1 MGADPRVS
9 AAQPSTG
16 DWRYEYAPG
25 DDGPVLL
32 MLHGTGGDE
41 REMIAFG
48 RSLAPGAPLIAPR
61 GRVSEGGMARF
72 FSREPSDPFR
82 FPDLLERTQELAVFV
97 EEALAAHGLTGR
109 PVVAVGYS
117 NGANVAASL
126 LLHHPGVLS
135 GAALLRPMLPAAAPE
150 GLDLSGVRVLVAA
163 GRQDTLI
170 PPTAVEG
177 LVTALR
183 AHGADVTERWAP
195 AGHGLTQEDL
205 AAVAAWLEAA

>member
-1 MGADPRVS
+1 MS
-9 AAQPSTG
+9 AAEPSPAG
-16 DWRYEYAPG
+16 WRYEYAPG

-41 REMIAFG
+41 HEMIAFG
-48 RSLAPGAPLIAPR
+48 RSLAPGAALIAPR

-72 FSREPSDPFR
+72 FTREPSDPFR
-82 FPDLLERTQELAVFV
+82 FPDLLERTRELADFV
-97 EEALAAHGLTGR
+97 EAALAAHDLTGR

-117 NGANVAASL
+117 NGANVAVSL

-135 GAALLRPMLPAAAPE
+135 GAALLRPLLPAAAPD

-163 GRQDTLI
+163 GRQDALI
-170 PPTAVEG
+170 PPAAVEA
-177 LVTALR
+177 LLTTLR

-195 AGHGLTQEDL
+195 GGHGLTQEDL
-205 AAVAAWLEAA
+205 AAVAAWLAEA